1 MAVQSNIYTI
11 GEGKTYHSTKPIA
24 AKDFMAVWV
33 SQFNPDGLILPADLW
48 IEVAIA
54 DYDLINDC
62 AVFMS
67 EYDQTIYEF
76 VEVRVA
82 DTPDEILQRP
92 SAYAVISIIADEII
106 IVADIA
112 EEVVAC
118 ADIAEQIVNCG
129 SDPLM
134 QAIIACGTEPL
145 TSAIMN
151 AGQNAILAGISAV
164 SANQSQEYAFEWS
177 SQQYNVV
184 VDDGEHI
191 GRSSYHWSVVASLN
205 AQGLTLQ
212 GTWNPNSGTAPVPIV
227 APEEDGF
234 WWVVTEDSL
243 APVYGQTWRVSDK
256 IVYMASEVPDPYMK
270 LSNTVHW
277 DNVIGTPQ
285 SLNVE
290 DEYTI
295 TSAIEM
301 HFDIPHIDNSLIV
314 SQNGIVLAM
323 TDYTEDPFD
332 ADNIS
337 AGFTLVTTPLI
348 DDLIHYQGV
357 LAKVPASDSLIGY
370 WNSKAERLTA
380 ESYAL
385 EPHGIFVN
393 IYTSNGDGT
402 FTGTPTTD
410 YSSLHWETESN
421 YRNWDSEAQA
431 MTAHSFAEEPTDVF
445 VKEWYSNDNGT
456 FSFNDT
462 VYYSAFH
469 WEEKAKIAGTGLNY
483 IGLWD
488 ARTGVYPPDGTVFG
502 DFYICN
508 HSGTVGIKIYS
519 VGDWLIWD
527 DIASDWNLLPWAY
540 DWTSIRNVPENVS
553 NALSRSGGQM
563 TGQIKG
569 VMPFAD
575 DDVAIKVY
583 ADKYFK
589 PYSTNALGIDDF
601 LDVGTHFISFKT
613 MPESLPSEEK
623 VGIITVGI
631 NTDGDS
637 KIVTQLWVTAYA
649 TFTRLSISGGG
660 KNEFTEWVSSN
671 PAGEI
676 VLNCI
681 DAPYRGLRAN
691 GDFFDPLVYPT
702 IAYLGQ
708 TYNLSAEWEDA
719 TDYVG
724 GDRCQSSATLEF
736 FYTVLGGTS
745 AGDDD
750 DLAGGSDTGVTW
762 ELESKIPTPD
772 IPNIVADVRAY
783 IRY

>member
-1 MAVQSNIYTI
+1 MAVQSNVYKI
-11 GEGKTYHSTKPIA
+11 GEGKTYHSTKPIP
-24 AKDFMAVWV
+24 AKEFMAVWV
-33 SQFNPDGLILPADLW
+33 AQFNPTGAISPKDLW
-48 IEVAIA
+48 LEVSIA
-54 DYDLINDC
+54 DYDLINDS

-67 EYDQTIYEF
+67 SYQQQMYEF

-82 DTPDEILQRP
+82 DTPDEILQKP
-92 SAYAVISIIADEII
+92 SAFSIIAII
-106 IVADIA
+106 ADDIQIVADIA
-112 EEVVAC
+112 DEVVTVS
-118 ADIAEQIVNCG
+118 DIAEQIVNCG

-134 QAIIACGTEPL
+134 SAIIACGTEPL

-151 AGQNAILAGISAV
+151 AGQNAILAAASAL
-164 SANQSQEYAFEWS
+164 SANQSQEFSFQWS
-177 SQQYNVV
+177 SEQYNVV

-212 GTWNPNSGTAPVPIV
+212 GTWNPNSGTAPVPVTI
-227 APEEDGF
+227 PEEDGF

-285 SLNVE
+285 SLSVE
-290 DEYTI
+290 DEYI
-295 TSAIEM
+295 VTSAIEM
-301 HFDIPHIDNSLIV
+301 HYDIPHIDNSLIV

-323 TDYTEDPFD
+323 TDYIEDAFD
-332 ADNIS
+332 VDNIS
-337 AGFTLVTTPLI
+337 AGFTLVTAPQV
-348 DDLIHYQGV
+348 DDLIHYQGI

-380 ESYAL
+380 ESYAM
-385 EPHGIFVN
+385 EPHGTFVN

-410 YSSLHWETESN
+410 YSSLHWEVESN
-421 YRNWDSEAQA
+421 YRHWDSEAQA
-431 MTAHSFAEEPTDVF
+431 RTANSTADEATDVLC
-445 VKEWYSNDNGT
+445 KIYTSNDNGT
-456 FSFNDT
+456 FSSTDATYF
-462 VYYSAFH
+462 SAFH
-469 WEEKAKIAGTGLNY
+469 WQEKAKLAGAGLNY

-502 DFYICN
+502 DFYVCN
-508 HSGTVGIKIYS
+508 HSGTVGLKIYS

-527 DIASDWNLLPWAY
+527 DVASDWNLLPWAY

-569 VMPFAD
+569 VLPIAD

-589 PYSTNALGIDDF
+589 PHSSTFGSIDDF
-601 LDVGTHFISFKT
+601 LDVGTHFVSFKSF
-613 MPESLPSEEK
+613 PESLPSEEK
-623 VGIITVGI
+623 IGILTVGI
-631 NTDGDS
+631 NTDADS
-637 KIVTQLWVTAYA
+637 KVISQLWVTAYA
-649 TFTRLSISGGG
+649 VFTRLSITGGG
-660 KNEFTEWVSSN
+660 KNEFTEWVSSS

-676 VLNCI
+676 V
-681 DAPYRGLRAN
+681 YRTMGTPHRVLSAN
-691 GDFFDPLVYPT
+691 GAFIDPLVYPS
-702 IAYLGQ
+702 LVPMGQ
-708 TYNLSAEWEDA
+708 TYNESSDWVDA
-719 TDYVG
+719 TVYDG
-724 GDRCQSSATLEF
+724 GDKVQSATTGEF
-736 FYTVLGGTS
+736 FYTTVGGTS
-745 AGDDD
+745 AGDDT
-750 DLAGGSDTGVTW
+750 DLAGGTDTGVTW
-762 ELESKIPTPD
+762 YLETQIPL
-772 IPNIVADVRAY
+772 PNVSANAGVPAY
-783 IRY
+783 LRY